1 MTSAAL
7 QWLALVAMLIDHLGY
22 LFFPGI
28 PLLRAVGRLSF
39 PIFAFLL
46 AEGLAYTANVKRY
59 ALRLWAFAVFSEV
72 PYQLFTYGR
81 LAVLPWHNV
90 MFELLL
96 MLAAAWLAQRGGWGF
111 LGAAGIAVGAL
122 CMVPMAWRWRCAL
135 PLRGR
140 SPGCGPPALLPARQ
154 PIAFPVAAC
163 SRSGPFWRRP
173 RCCCTMAS
181 GAGVAPVISFM
192 GSILPICCSWPLQSC
207 GWQRKA
213 AAVCRRKL
221 HGRPEN
227 PHTCRKAPKGFRLD
241 QAGGMDMPL
250 GAPSPG
256 VLA

>member
-1 MTSAAL
+1 MENGGIGVTSAAL

-111 LGAAGIAVGAL
+111 LGAAGIAVAASAGGFMYGAYG
-122 CMVPMAWRWRCAL
+122 VAL
-135 PLRGR
+135 AVCFTFTRKKPWLRAACLAACTAAYCFSRGSLFQVWAILAAAPLLLYNGQRGR
-140 SPGCGPPALLPARQ
+140 RGPRYFFYGFYPAHLLLLAL
-154 PIAFPVAAC
+154 AKLWLAA
-163 SRSGPFWRRP
+163 
-173 RCCCTMAS
+173 
-181 GAGVAPVISFM
+181 
-192 GSILPICCSWPLQSC
+192 
-207 GWQRKA
+207 
-213 AAVCRRKL
+213 
-221 HGRPEN
+221 
-227 PHTCRKAPKGFRLD
+227 
-241 QAGGMDMPL
+241 
-250 GAPSPG
+250 
-256 VLA
+256 